1 VISEKDIEKALKTA
15 EKTLK
20 RRPYVDRL
28 KNPFKVVVSTLL
40 SARTKD
46 ETTAI
51 VSERLFSKV
60 KTPKTLLKLTQNELE
75 HLVYPVSFY
84 KNKARFLFGLSRMI
98 LEDYGGKVPKTIEE
112 LIKLPGVGRKTAN
125 LVISVAFGKKGVC
138 VDTHVHRI
146 LNRWGTVSTQS
157 PLETEMAIRRLIP
170 SKLWSKINR
179 ILVPYGKETCTPLSP
194 YCASCRL
201 NQICSKRGVEKFR

>member
-1 VISEKDIEKALKTA
+1 MISEKEIENALKTA
-15 EKTLK
+15 ETTLK

-51 VSERLFSKV
+51 ASERLFSRV
-60 KTPKTLLKLTQNELE
+60 KTPKDILKLTQTELE
-75 HLVYPVSFY
+75 QLIYPVSFY
-84 KNKARFLFGLSRMI
+84 RNKARFLFGLSRMI
-98 LEDYGGKVPKTIEE
+98 LNDFEGKVPRTINE
-112 LIKLPGVGRKTAN
+112 LVKLPGVGRKTAN
-125 LVISVAFGKKGVC
+125 LVISVAFGKAGVC

-146 LNRWGTVSTQS
+146 LNRWGTVSTKT

-170 SKLWSKINR
+170 KKLWSKINR
-179 ILVPYGKETCTPLSP
+179 ILVPYGKETCTPISP
-194 YCASCRL
+194 YCASCPL
-201 NQICSKRGVEKFR
+201 NQICPKLGVEKFR